1 MKVSDVLRQSLPLLL
16 LCGVGEVF
24 AGVLFGNSRHALEL
38 LPGLIVLIPAL
49 IGLRGNIN
57 TTLGSRLGSAAHMGL
72 ISSKSFWNAEMK
84 ENFKASLI
92 LSVVMSFLAG
102 LLAYV
107 TTLALEKSSV
117 NIMLKII
124 VIAVIAGSIAGV
136 ILAFITLIIILY
148 AFKRG
153 LDPDNVT
160 GPSLATV
167 GDMITLGCIFGTAFL
182 IGGM

>member
-1 MKVSDVLRQSLPLLL
+1 MKISGVLRQSLPLLL

-24 AGVLFGNSRHALEL
+24 AGALFGSSKHTLEL

-72 ISSKSFWNAEMK
+72 ISSSDFWNDELI
-84 ENFKASLI
+84 ENLKSSLL
-92 LSVVMSFLAG
+92 LSVIMSFLAG

-107 TTLALEKSSV
+107 TTVAVGRSSV
-117 NIMLKII
+117 SMLKLIA
-124 VIAVIAGSIAGV
+124 IAVIAGSVAGV
-136 ILAFITLIIILY
+136 ILGFITLGIILY
-148 AFKRG
+148 AFRKG

-160 GPSLATV
+160 GPTLATF
-167 GDMITLGCIFGTAFL
+167 GDLITLVCIFGIAL
-182 IGGM
+182 VVGGM